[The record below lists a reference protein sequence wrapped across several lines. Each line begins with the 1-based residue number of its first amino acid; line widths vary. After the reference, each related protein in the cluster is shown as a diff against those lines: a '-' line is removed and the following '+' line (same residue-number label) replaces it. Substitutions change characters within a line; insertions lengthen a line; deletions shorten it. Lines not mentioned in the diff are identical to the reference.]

1 MSSTAGILALM
12 RDMASDQP
20 QRARRGQ
27 RGGKKA
33 SHLRS
38 ISSNGAIAVL
48 RRAAPGSLP
57 DCVLKEFFFTVM
69 ARSSMLRTD
78 EHLSFIYTPA
88 ASPCKALRSADRRL
102 RLSLNRFRI
111 DIRAFRARR
120 TRRLGGSCMIG

>member
-1 MSSTAGILALM
+1 MRSTAGILASM
-12 RDMASDQP
+12 RDMASGQP
-20 QRARRGQ
+20 QRGRRGQ

-33 SHLRS
+33 SNMRS

-48 RRAAPGSLP
+48 RRVAPDSLP
-57 DCVLKEFFFTVM
+57 ERVLMGFFYTDM

-88 ASPCKALRSADRRL
+88 AAPCKALRSADRRL

-120 TRRLGGSCMIG
+120 TRR